1 MVGAKTLWERSGFFY
16 GISCAL
22 WCFVQNSAKMTG
34 SDVFI
39 KLMTNDGKIL
49 EISKQAADR
58 SGTLLELLR
67 NCPIDDVKNMD
78 PIVLTEVDETIAKMV
93 IKWCEDHKDLPILT
107 DDKSITLEEIKNM
120 EKELLQDLDG
130 NQLCDL
136 YQASN
141 WMDVRCL
148 RKMIS
153 KILATMIAGK
163 KYTEI
168 RTLWQLKGDFTAKEE
183 ARLRKVDSFKYLTD
197 LITKHEEATENVAA
211 NPRRIQICRCQ

>member
-1 MVGAKTLWERSGFFY
+1 MAD
-16 GISCAL
+16 
-22 WCFVQNSAKMTG
+22 SA
-34 SDVFI
+34 DI
-39 KLMTNDGKIL
+39 YKLITNDGKVL

-58 SGTLLELLR
+58 SGMLVELLK

-78 PIVLTEVDETIAKMV
+78 PIVLAEVNETIAKMV

-107 DDKSITLEEIKNM
+107 DDKSITPPEPSEEIKNM

-130 NQLCDL
+130 NELCDL

-148 RKMIS
+148 RLEIS
-153 KILATMIAGK
+153 KILAAMVSGK

-168 RTLWQLKGDFTAKEE
+168 RTLWQLEGDFTAEEE
-183 ARLRKVDSFKYLTD
+183 AKLSTVDSLEYLTE
-197 LITKHEEATENVAA
+197 LITKHEEKATEDGAA
-211 NPRRIQICRCQ
+211 NLDPMTVDE